1 MLLHGAFLPPPAAI
15 EEVLAVVRSVDQ
27 YVAEEEPAV
36 SRGFFG
42 RRGHRKGPSEAPVTG
57 PEMLEV
63 LLHDAIS
70 LPITAFGNLTPSDV
84 QAVVG
89 TLGAAASE
97 WSPPTVRLSGGTAL
111 DFPGDWNV
119 WARLAGETDELAA
132 IARGVTRAV
141 EPLGLFVDRRAFR
154 PLLAVARV
162 NAATTGP
169 YLESVVAALDAFEG
183 AEWVVRDVAL
193 TTIAPG
199 ARGSTFTE
207 YRRIPLT
214 R

>member
-1 MLLHGAFLPPPAAI
+1 MLLHGAFLPPAAVI
-15 EEVLAVVRSVDQ
+15 EEILAVVRSVDQ
-27 YVAEEEPAV
+27 HIAVEEPPEA
-36 SRGFFG
+36 RGFFA
-42 RRGHRKGPSEAPVTG
+42 RRGHRKGPSGVPVAG

-63 LLHDAIS
+63 LLTDAIR

-84 QAVVG
+84 QAVVAA
-89 TLGAAASE
+89 LGAAAAG
-97 WSPPTVRLSGGTAL
+97 WSPPRVRLSGGTAL

-119 WARLAGETDELAA
+119 WARLVGEVDELAA
-132 IARGVTRAV
+132 IARGVPQAV
-141 EPLGLFVDRRAFR
+141 EPLGLFLDRRAFR

-169 YLESVVAALDAFEG
+169 YLDEVVAALEAFEG
-183 AEWVVRDVAL
+183 TEWVVRDFAL

-207 YRRIPLT
+207 YRRIPLGL
-214 R
+214 

>member
-1 MLLHGAFLPPPAAI
+1 MLLHGAFLPPAAVI

-27 YVAEEEPAV
+27 YDAVKEPPAT
-36 SRGFFG
+36 RGLFV
-42 RRGHRKGPSEAPVTG
+42 RRGHRKGPSEVPVAG

-63 LLHDAIS
+63 LPTAAIS

-84 QAVVG
+84 QAVIA
-89 TLGAAASE
+89 TLGAAAAG

-119 WARLAGETDELAA
+119 WTRLVGETDELAA
-132 IARGVTRAV
+132 IARAVTRAV

-154 PLLAVARV
+154 PLLAVAKV

-169 YLESVVAALDAFEG
+169 YLESLVAALEAFEG
-183 AEWVVRDVAL
+183 TEWAVRDVVLA
-193 TTIAPG
+193 TIAPG
-199 ARGSTFTE
+199 ARSSVFTE
-207 YRRIPLT
+207 YRRIPLAF
-214 R
+214 